1 MKEYV
6 SEEGGLWLF
15 HDPEAMA
22 LSLRKED
29 RIVATLMSVAELL
42 ECNYNDLIFVNYGG
56 QGLIYMYK
64 TITNEKLCIKL
75 PFYNL
80 YENDQDKE
88 NAILYE
94 AKTLMKFNNNDNSFF
109 PRLFNYCDKGKYLI
123 RRFVEGDTLYD
134 LLKLLDLKQRIDL
147 LYLEREFVK
156 GVIKEFYETTNY
168 KFLISDIKIKNIIVN
183 LPKNEMKL
191 IDLGNC
197 KKIENLR
204 DYSFNRKKNK
214 LGSGRFLHWPPELF
228 FYNKDKCSYKS
239 DYFAF
244 GVLAYYTIF
253 LEYPYSN
260 KVYGN
265 YKDVLNSYF
274 KEYEKVVMKLE
285 NFATE
290 NATIDEIINEI
301 IFSLHPD
308 ATRRLD

>member
-15 HDPEAMA
+15 HDPEDMA
-22 LSLRKED
+22 LSLRKDD
-29 RIVATLMSVAELL
+29 RIVDTLMSVAELL
-42 ECNYNDLIFVNYGG
+42 ECNYNDLFFMNYGG
-56 QGLIYMYK
+56 QGFIYTYK
-64 TITNEKLCIKL
+64 TIINEKLCIKL

-80 YENDQDKE
+80 YESDQDKE
-88 NAILYE
+88 KAILYE
-94 AKTLMKFNNNDNSFF
+94 AKILMKLNNNDSSFF
-109 PRLFNYCDKGKYLI
+109 PKLFKYCNKGKYLI
-123 RRFVEGDTLYD
+123 RKFVEGDTLYG
-134 LLKLLDLKQRIDL
+134 LLKFLDLKQRINL

-156 GVIKEFYETTNY
+156 GVIKEFYESTNC
-168 KFLISDIKIKNIIVN
+168 KFLISDIKMKNIIVN

-197 KKIENLR
+197 KKIDNLC
-204 DYSFNRKKNK
+204 DYGSNRRKNK

-228 FYNKDKCSYKS
+228 FYNKDLCSYKT
-239 DYFAF
+239 DFFAF

-265 YKDVLNSYF
+265 YKDVLNVYF

-285 NFATE
+285 SFATE
-290 NATIDEIINEI
+290 NPIFDKIIEEVI
-301 IFSLHPD
+301 SSLHPD
-308 ATRRLD
+308 VIKRLN